1 MINLG
6 VLLVGFI
13 LGVFAL
19 ALLLF
24 LVVLHKP
31 RVSVP
36 TLRRRNRDRPVL
48 ERDLLVELF
57 DELNQKRPSSEP
69 IYMYGVTGEER

>member
-19 ALLLF
+19 GLLLF

-31 RVSVP
+31 RVSAP
-36 TLRRRNRDRPVL
+36 TLRRKRDKPVL

-57 DELNQKRPSSEP
+57 DELNRKRPSSEP
-69 IYMYGVTGEER
+69 MYMYGVTGEER